1 MAKNVF
7 TLSANIE
14 NGITEGSK
22 YIVTP
27 NVEKVLQEI
36 VSAYQT
42 GIHSFTI
49 IGTYGTGK
57 SSFILNLEH
66 DLDKKAKTRTIL
78 KEPKVLTTKKVE
90 ILNILGDVKPL
101 SEILKEKLIERG
113 CKGQDALLMLRDF
126 YSTLKREGKF
136 LLIAIDEFGKVLEH
150 AAKYNPESE
159 LYFFQK
165 LTEFVNVP
173 TREILLLTTLH
184 QNFSAY
190 AKKLS
195 QAQKNEWTNV

>member
-66 DLDKKAKTRTIL
+66 DLDKKAITVHIL
-78 KEPKVLTTKKVE
+78 P
-90 ILNILGDVKPL
+90 G
-101 SEILKEKLIERG
+101 
-113 CKGQDALLMLRDF
+113 LLDIN
-126 YSTLKREGKF
+126 K
-136 LLIAIDEFGKVLEH
+136 
-150 AAKYNPESE
+150 
-159 LYFFQK
+159 
-165 LTEFVNVP
+165 
-173 TREILLLTTLH
+173 
-184 QNFSAY
+184 
-190 AKKLS
+190 
-195 QAQKNEWTNV
+195 

>member
-113 CKGQDALLMLRDF
+113 CKGQDAL
-126 YSTLKREGKF
+126 
-136 LLIAIDEFGKVLEH
+136 
-150 AAKYNPESE
+150 
-159 LYFFQK
+159 
-165 LTEFVNVP
+165 
-173 TREILLLTTLH
+173 
-184 QNFSAY
+184 
-190 AKKLS
+190 S
-195 QAQKNEWTNV
+195 QIGH